1 MASQKGNWGYF
12 TSINGV
18 MGPYGPLYLLIA
30 GVPGATLL
38 SKFPPILAQSHE
50 SCGWVGL
57 LLLARNFTHRDPI
70 GENPPIVDGDDI
82 SMVPC
87 FQAPPMVKNLRI
99 FPSEQ
104 QNAWNQ
110 HLNSNFR
117 WSIPAIHTLY
127 HHLPALKW
135 ALLYSTA
142 WLNDHISNVMPL
154 VFGGCGC

>member
-38 SKFPPILAQSHE
+38 SKSTVFFWQKPSRMSLA
-50 SCGWVGL
+50 VGL
-57 LLLARNFTHRDPI
+57 AYSSWRDPI